1 MHQYPWSWCSPSLH
15 QVKHFN
21 GKCFIWHNV
30 FSLEPDYLRG
40 PVDAGNCHRPAHQRL
55 LFYLLIL
62 GKTFTSLFRFNS
74 TKDSNIP
81 FLPPKEATFGTA
93 GVSLCLQI
101 VPFLYYKFRTGIE
114 DLFAHLDYPQP
125 GQLEESLR
133 HLAGVVILGSIVLQ
147 TLNFIFAVLHHIRIL
162 NPLACFCTSCSYPG
176 NRTGA

>member
-1 MHQYPWSWCSPSLH
+1 MAQLSSCVRQYPWSWCSPSLH

-101 VPFLYYKFRTGIE
+101 VPFLHYKFRTGIE
-114 DLFAHLDYPQP
+114 DLIDSPRLPSARPA
-125 GQLEESLR
+125 EASLR
-133 HLAGVVILGSIVLQ
+133 HLAGCHSWQ
-147 TLNFIFAVLHHIRIL
+147 Y
-162 NPLACFCTSCSYPG
+162 YPSDSS
-176 NRTGA
+176 